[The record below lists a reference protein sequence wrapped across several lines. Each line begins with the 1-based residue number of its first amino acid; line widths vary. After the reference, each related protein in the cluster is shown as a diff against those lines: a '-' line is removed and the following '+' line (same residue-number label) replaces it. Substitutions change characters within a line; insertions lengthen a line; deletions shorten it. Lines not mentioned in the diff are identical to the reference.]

1 VAVRLEVLV
10 ARELVDGAVDLTLE
24 ALARRDV
31 GDLAA
36 ADAEQMVMVLVL
48 GEVLRQ
54 LDAGELVVGRDA
66 TASATAGT
74 GRRRADS

>member
-10 ARELVDGAVDLTLE
+10 ARELVDGAADLTLE

-36 ADAEQMVMVLVL
+36 ADAEQMVVVL

-74 GRRRADS
+74 WRRRSDS